1 MKKKK
6 NGDLLKFTVKHN
18 FLSSLALMSL
28 TPCEYKC
35 VLVVL
40 ELGECTQ
47 AELSKRLGVARQNIN
62 KAVTRLENFKI
73 LIRTKVEGRNVYLT
87 VNTSFQF
94 DEFDEDQ
101 LELHI

>member
-1 MKKKK
+1 MKTKKD
-6 NGDLLKFTVKHN
+6 DLLKLTVKRN
-18 FLSSLALMSL
+18 FLSSIALVPL

-35 VLVVL
+35 VLVAL

-73 LIRTKVEGRNVYLT
+73 LTRTKTEGRNVYLT

-94 DEFDEDQ
+94 EGFDENQ
-101 LELHI
+101 LELNV